1 MARVRIQSEIPGPK
15 SKEVVAREQRHL
27 APGLQAFALWAG
39 IAVESGRGSYL
50 TDVDGNTYVD
60 LIGGIG
66 VNSLGHCHPKDVQ
79 ALTEQAQKLT
89 LGSLTREPPADSA
102 GEVARLAHPGRG

>member
-15 SKEVVAREQRHL
+15 SREVVAREQRHL

-39 IAVESGRGSYL
+39 IAIESGRGSYL

-66 VNSLGHCHPKDVQ
+66 VNALGHCHPAYVKAITDQ
-79 ALTEQAQKLT
+79 AKKLT
-89 LGSLTREPPADSA
+89 VGSLTSEPRAELVN
-102 GEVARLAHPGRG
+102 EVAGIA